1 MNICAY
7 RSCNGEKSRG
17 RPGTVCCAIGTNLS
31 VATPMCTAPL
41 TITASAGYRF
51 KDFAKYGG
59 IYNVIAYMLT
69 LVGLKLFYFT

>member
-1 MNICAY
+1 MPIALAMAKNLGADLALFVI
-7 RSCNGEKSRG
+7 
-17 RPGTVCCAIGTNLS
+17 CCAIGTNLS
-31 VATPMCTAPL
+31 VVTPMCTAPV
-41 TITASAGYRF
+41 TITASARYRF

>member
-1 MNICAY
+1 MPIALAMAKNLGADPALFVIC
-7 RSCNGEKSRG
+7 C
-17 RPGTVCCAIGTNLS
+17 TIGTNLS
-31 VATPMCTAPL
+31 VVTPMCTARV